1 MTEFSKVAISPGW
14 RGLHL
19 VRPRFVYLWVRVQAI
34 PIPIVLFAPLVLLE
48 FFLMLG
54 TWLISKSATRDPQM
68 DFVLHALQALRGQTW
83 QLRKLPPFALLEL
96 EVKPKASQ
104 AKALQQVYIRVGLW

>member
-19 VRPRFVYLWVRVQAI
+19 LRPRFVYLWVRVQAI

-48 FFLMLG
+48 LFLRIGLRA
-54 TWLISKSATRDPQM
+54 LCHSKGHPPQ
-68 DFVLHALQALRGQTW
+68 VAAALKALRGQTW

-104 AKALQQVYIRVGLW
+104 AKALQQVCIRVGLW

>member
-1 MTEFSKVAISPGW
+1 MTEFSKVAISPSW

-19 VRPRFVYLWVRVQAI
+19 VRPRFVYLWVRVPAI

-48 FFLMLG
+48 
-54 TWLISKSATRDPQM
+54 LILAIGLRALCHSKGHP
-68 DFVLHALQALRGQTW
+68 LQAAASRGQIW

>member
-1 MTEFSKVAISPGW
+1 MTAFSKIAILPGR

-19 VRPRFVYLWVRVQAI
+19 LRPRFVYLWVRVQAI

-48 FFLMLG
+48 LFLRIGLQA
-54 TWLISKSATRDPQM
+54 LRHSPQ
-68 DFVLHALQALRGQTW
+68 VAAALKALRGQTW